1 MAKVHED
8 IRLGT
13 LLTQAGIVT
22 ETDVTKS
29 KAVSDRCRIPLG
41 KALVIQEKMSDSLV
55 LAAVHA
61 QWMLRDGFIS
71 KDDALEA
78 LRTCRR
84 NRWNLPDALIL
95 MEIDAHASKGFRLG
109 ELLTKTNILGDE
121 ELRGLLSAAQA
132 SGLPLGRVLTTLDLI
147 SEQLLNEFLSTQ
159 ERIRRGEISLE
170 KGLEHLQT
178 TAEKIAAKENQGMLL
193 GELLT
198 KSGLISEAELEDALS
213 EARQRKRLLGVVLAE
228 KGPVKPEHLSLSLR
242 MQRDVRHGTIKPE
255 AAVELLKSI
264 ALSPSK
270 TEELLEAAGL
280 VPTVLEKNM
289 SLYQFFKVSGFFRN
303 VELKELCTKLAQE
316 PQFLRQI
323 LQDYDDFKNLSS
335 ANFKDAIEF
344 AVESSK
350 PLELALMRY
359 YPEQGDLVQFAVTL
373 RQSIR
378 TGALDLSQAII
389 QFAIRSSQG

>member
-1 MAKVHED
+1 MSHGHED

-22 ETDVTKS
+22 ENDVTKG
-29 KAVSDRCRIPLG
+29 KAVSDNCRIPLG

-95 MEIDAHASKGFRLG
+95 MEIDAFASKGFRLG
-109 ELLTKTNILGDE
+109 ELLTKTNILGED

-147 SEQLLNEFLSTQ
+147 SEQLLTEFLQTQ
-159 ERIRRGEISLE
+159 ERIRKGEISLE
-170 KGLEHLQT
+170 KGLEHLSE
-178 TAEKIAAKENQGMLL
+178 AADKIAAKENQGLLL

-198 KSGLISEAELEDALS
+198 KSGLISESELEEALS

-228 KGPVKPEHLSLSLR
+228 KGPVRPEHLSLSLR
-242 MQRDVRHGTIKPE
+242 MQRDVRHGMMRPE
-255 AAVELLKSI
+255 AAIELLKAISMT
-264 ALSPSK
+264 PSK

-289 SLYQFFKVSGFFRN
+289 SLYQFFKVAGFFRL
-303 VELKELCTKLAQE
+303 VQLKDLCTKLAQE
-316 PQFLRQI
+316 PQFVKKI
-323 LQDYDDFKNLSS
+323 LVDYDDFEHLSS
-335 ANFKDAIEF
+335 ENFREAIEF

-350 PLELALMRY
+350 PLELALIRY
-359 YPEQGDLVQFAVTL
+359 YPDQRDLVQFAVSL

>member
-1 MAKVHED
+1 MPKGHED

-61 QWMLRDGFIS
+61 QWLLRDGFIS

-109 ELLTKTNILGDE
+109 ELLTKTNILGEE

-159 ERIRRGEISLE
+159 ERIRKGEISLE

-178 TAEKIAAKENQGMLL
+178 TADKIAAKENQGMLL

-198 KSGLISEAELEDALS
+198 KSGLISEVELEDALS

-242 MQRDVRHGTIKPE
+242 MQRDVRHGSIKPE
-255 AAVELLKSI
+255 AAIELLKSI
-264 ALSPSK
+264 ALAPSK

-303 VELKELCTKLAQE
+303 VQLKELCTKLAQE

>member
-1 MAKVHED
+1 M
-8 IRLGT
+8 
-13 LLTQAGIVT
+13 LTQAGIVT
-22 ETDVTKS
+22 ETDVSKG
-29 KAVSDRCRIPLG
+29 KAVSDNCRIPLG

-55 LAAVHA
+55 LAAIHA

-71 KDDALEA
+71 KEDALEA

-95 MEIDAHASKGFRLG
+95 MEIDAYASKGFRLG
-109 ELLTKTNILGDE
+109 ELLKETNFLGED

-132 SGLPLGRVLTTLDLI
+132 SGLPLGRVMTTLDLI
-147 SEQLLNEFLSTQ
+147 SEQLLNEYLSTQ
-159 ERIRRGEISLE
+159 EKIRKGEITLP
-170 KGLEHLQT
+170 KALEHLI
-178 TAEKIAAKENQGMLL
+178 AISEKIAAKENQGMLL

-198 KSGLISEAELEDALS
+198 KSGLISDTELEEALT

-228 KGPVKPEHLSLSLR
+228 KGPVRPEHLSLSLR
-242 MQRDVRHGTIKPE
+242 MQRDVRHGMMKPE
-255 AAVELLKSI
+255 DAIDLLK
-264 ALSPSK
+264 AVAMTPSK

-280 VPTVLEKNM
+280 VPNVLEKNM
-289 SLYQFFKVSGFFRN
+289 SLYQFFKVSGFFRL
-303 VELKELCTKLAQE
+303 VQLKELCTRLAQE

-323 LQDYDDFKNLSS
+323 LVDYEDFNHLTNE
-335 ANFKDAIEF
+335 NFKDAIEF

-350 PLELALMRY
+350 PLELSLMRY
-359 YPEQGDLVQFAVTL
+359 YPEQRDMVQFAVGL

-389 QFAIRSSQG
+389 QFALRNSQG

>member
-335 ANFKDAIEF
+335 ANFKEAIEF

-350 PLELALMRY
+350 PLELALRRY

-373 RQSIR
+373 RHSIR

>member
-1 MAKVHED
+1 MPHGHED
-8 IRLGT
+8 IRIGT

-22 ETDVTKS
+22 ETDVNKG
-29 KAVSDRCRIPLG
+29 KAVSDNCRIPLG

-71 KDDALEA
+71 RDDALEA

-95 MEIDAHASKGFRLG
+95 MEIDAYASKGFRLG
-109 ELLTKTNILGDE
+109 ELLTETNFLGED
-121 ELRGLLSAAQA
+121 ELRGLLSAAHA
-132 SGLPLGRVLTTLDLI
+132 SGLPLGRVMTTLDLI
-147 SEQLLNEFLSTQ
+147 SEQLLNEYLSTQ
-159 ERIRRGEISLE
+159 EKIRKGEMTLP
-170 KGLEHLQT
+170 KALEHLR
-178 TAEKIAAKENQGMLL
+178 AVSEKIAAKENQGMLL

-198 KSGLISEAELEDALS
+198 KSGLISETELEEALT

-228 KGPVKPEHLSLSLR
+228 KGPVRPEHLSLSLR
-242 MQRDVRHGTIKPE
+242 MQRDVRHGMMKPE
-255 AAVELLKSI
+255 AAIDLLK
-264 ALSPSK
+264 AVAMSPTK

-280 VPTVLEKNM
+280 VPTILEKNM
-289 SLYQFFKVSGFFRN
+289 SLYQFFKVSGFFRL
-303 VELKELCTKLAQE
+303 VQLKQLCTRLAQE

-323 LQDYDDFKNLSS
+323 LAEYDDFSQLSS
-335 ANFKDAIEF
+335 ENFKEAIEF

-359 YPEQGDLVQFAVTL
+359 YPDQADVVQFAVSL
-373 RQSIR
+373 RQGIR
-378 TGALDLSQAII
+378 SGAVDLSQAII
-389 QFAIRSSQG
+389 QFAIRNSQG

>member
-1 MAKVHED
+1 MPHGHED

-13 LLTQAGIVT
+13 LLTQAGLVT
-22 ETDVTKS
+22 ETDVNKS

-41 KALVIQEKMSDSLV
+41 KALVIQEKMSDAMV

-61 QWMLRDGFIS
+61 QWMLRDGFIT

-84 NRWNLPDALIL
+84 NRWSLPDALIL
-95 MEIDAHASKGFRLG
+95 MEIDAYASKGFRLG
-109 ELLTKTNILGDE
+109 ELLTRTNIIGED
-121 ELRGLLSAAQA
+121 ELRGLLVAAQA

-159 ERIRRGEISLE
+159 ERIRKGEVSLE
-170 KGLEHLQT
+170 KGLAHLQA
-178 TAEKIAAKENQGMLL
+178 TADRIAAKENQGMLL

-198 KSGLISEAELEDALS
+198 KSGLITEAELGEALD

-228 KGPVKPEHLSLSLR
+228 KGPVRPEHLSLSLR
-242 MQRDVRHGTIKPE
+242 MQRDVRHGTMKPE
-255 AAVELLKSI
+255 AAIELLKSI
-264 ALSPSK
+264 ALTPNK

-289 SLYQFFKVSGFFRN
+289 SLYQFFKVSGFFRH
-303 VELKELCTKLAQE
+303 VQLKELCTKLAQE
-316 PQFLRQI
+316 PQFLKRI
-323 LQDYDDFKNLSS
+323 LQDYDEFKPLSNE
-335 ANFKDAIEF
+335 NFKEAIEF

-350 PLELALMRY
+350 PLELALIRY
-359 YPEQGDLVQFAVTL
+359 YPDQKDLVLFAVSL

>member
-1 MAKVHED
+1 MAHGHED

-22 ETDVTKS
+22 ENDVS
-29 KAVSDRCRIPLG
+29 RGKAVSDNCRIPLG

-61 QWMLRDGFIS
+61 QWMLRDGFLS

-78 LRTCRR
+78 LRTCKR
-84 NRWNLPDALIL
+84 NRWTLPDALIL
-95 MEIDAHASKGFRLG
+95 MEIDAHSTKGFRLG
-109 ELLTKTNILGDE
+109 ELLTQTNILGEE
-121 ELRGLLSAAQA
+121 ELRGLLSAAHA

-147 SEQLLNEFLSTQ
+147 SEQLLSEFLSTQ
-159 ERIRRGEISLE
+159 ERIRKGEIPLS
-170 KGLEHLQT
+170 KAIEHLST
-178 TAEKIAAKENQGMLL
+178 VADKIAAKENQGMLL

-198 KSGLISEAELEDALS
+198 KSGLITEAELEDALS

-228 KGPVKPEHLSLSLR
+228 KGPVRPEHLSLSLR
-242 MQRDVRHGTIKPE
+242 MQRDVRHGMMRPDVAID
-255 AAVELLKSI
+255 LLKAI
-264 ALSPSK
+264 AMTPAK

-289 SLYQFFKVSGFFRN
+289 SLYQFFKVAGFFR
-303 VELKELCTKLAQE
+303 VVQLKELCTKLAQE
-316 PQFLRQI
+316 PRFVREI
-323 LQDYDDFKNLSS
+323 LKDYEDFKTLNSE
-335 ANFKDAIEF
+335 NFREAIEF

-350 PLELALMRY
+350 PLELAIMRY
-359 YPEQGDLVQFAVTL
+359 YPEQQDLVQFAVSL

>member
-1 MAKVHED
+1 MPQVHED

-22 ETDVTKS
+22 AGDVNKG
-29 KAVSDRCRIPLG
+29 KAVSDKCRIPLG

-84 NRWNLPDALIL
+84 NRWNLTDALIL
-95 MEIDAHASKGFRLG
+95 MDIDAHSTKGYRLG
-109 ELLTKTNILGDE
+109 ELLTQCNIIGED
-121 ELRGLLSAAQA
+121 ELRGLLSASHA

-147 SEQLLNEFLSTQ
+147 SEQLLSEFLSTQ
-159 ERIRRGEISLE
+159 ESIRNAEVSLE
-170 KGLEHLQT
+170 NGLAHLRAT
-178 TAEKIAAKENQGMLL
+178 SEKIAAKENQGMLL

-198 KSGLISEAELEDALS
+198 KSGLISESELDEALN

-228 KGPVKPEHLSLSLR
+228 KGPVRPEHLSLSLR
-242 MQRDVRHGTIKPE
+242 MQRDIRHGMMRPE
-255 AAVELLKSI
+255 AAVELLTAI
-264 ALSPSK
+264 AMTPSK

-289 SLYQFFKVSGFFRN
+289 SLYQFFKVSGFFRI
-303 VELKELCTKLAQE
+303 VQLKGLCMQLAQE
-316 PQFLRQI
+316 PHFLKKI
-323 LQDYDDFKNLSS
+323 LAEHDEFKNISNE
-335 ANFKDAIEF
+335 NFREAIEF

-350 PLELALMRY
+350 PLEMSLMRY
-359 YPEQGDLVQFAVTL
+359 YPDQRDLVQFAVTL

>member
-1 MAKVHED
+1 MSHRHED

-22 ETDVTKS
+22 ETDVSKG
-29 KAVSDRCRIPLG
+29 KAVSDNCRIPLG

-55 LAAVHA
+55 LAAIHA

-71 KDDALEA
+71 KEDALEA

-95 MEIDAHASKGFRLG
+95 MEIDAFASKGFRLG
-109 ELLTKTNILGDE
+109 ELLTETNFLGED

-132 SGLPLGRVLTTLDLI
+132 SGLPLGRVMTTLDLI
-147 SEQLLNEFLSTQ
+147 SEQLLTEYLSTQ
-159 ERIRRGEISLE
+159 EKIRKGETTLP
-170 KGLEHLQT
+170 KALEHLI
-178 TAEKIAAKENQGMLL
+178 AVSEKIAAKENQGMLL

-198 KSGLISEAELEDALS
+198 KSGLISEAELEEALT

-228 KGPVKPEHLSLSLR
+228 KGPVRPEYLSLSLR
-242 MQRDVRHGTIKPE
+242 MQRDVRHGTMKPE
-255 AAVELLKSI
+255 DAIDLLKAV
-264 ALSPSK
+264 ALTPSK

-289 SLYQFFKVSGFFRN
+289 SLYQFFKVSGFFRL
-303 VELKELCTKLAQE
+303 VELKVLCTRLAQE
-316 PQFLRQI
+316 PKFLREI
-323 LQDYDDFKNLSS
+323 LVDYDDFKHLTNE
-335 ANFKDAIEF
+335 NFKDAIEF

-350 PLELALMRY
+350 PLELSLMRY
-359 YPEQGDLVQFAVTL
+359 YPEQRDLVQFAVSL

-389 QFAIRSSQG
+389 QFAIRNSQG

>member
-1 MAKVHED
+1 MARVQED
-8 IRLGT
+8 IRIGT

-22 ETDVTKS
+22 ESDVTKG
-29 KAVSDRCRIPLG
+29 KVVSDNCRIPLG

-71 KDDALEA
+71 RDDALEA

-95 MEIDAHASKGFRLG
+95 MEIDAHSTKGFRLG
-109 ELLTKTNILGDE
+109 ELLTKTNIIGED

-147 SEQLLNEFLSTQ
+147 SEQLLTEFLSTQ
-159 ERIRRGEISLE
+159 ERIRNGDITLE
-170 KGLEHLQT
+170 KGLEHLQG
-178 TAEKIAAKENQGMLL
+178 TADRIAAKENQQMLL

-198 KSGLISEAELEDALS
+198 KSGLITEAELEEALT

-228 KGPVKPEHLSLSLR
+228 KGPVRPEHLSLSLR
-242 MQRDVRHGTIKPE
+242 MQRDVRHGMMKPE
-255 AAVELLKSI
+255 AAIELLKAI
-264 ALSPSK
+264 AMSPAK

-289 SLYQFFKVSGFFRN
+289 SLYQFFKVAGFFRI
-303 VELKELCTKLAQE
+303 VQLKEVCTRLAQE
-316 PQFLRQI
+316 PKFLQKI
-323 LQDYDDFKNLSS
+323 LAEHEDFQRLSNE
-335 ANFKDAIEF
+335 NFKEAIEF

-350 PLELALMRY
+350 PLELTLMRY
-359 YPEQGDLVQFAVTL
+359 YPDQRDLVQFAVTL

-378 TGALDLSQAII
+378 TGATDLSQAII

>member
-1 MAKVHED
+1 MPYRHED
-8 IRLGT
+8 IRIGT

-22 ETDVTKS
+22 ETDVSKG
-29 KAVSDRCRIPLG
+29 KAVSDNCRIPLG

-55 LAAVHA
+55 LAAIHA
-61 QWMLRDGFIS
+61 QWMMRDGFIS

-78 LRTCRR
+78 LRTCKR

-95 MEIDAHASKGFRLG
+95 MEIDAFASKGFRLG
-109 ELLTKTNILGDE
+109 ELLTKTNIIGEE

-147 SEQLLNEFLSTQ
+147 SEQLLQEFLNTQ
-159 ERIRRGEISLE
+159 ERIRKGEITLE
-170 KGLEHLQT
+170 KALEHLESI
-178 TAEKIAAKENQGMLL
+178 ADKIAAKENQGMLL

-198 KSGLISEAELEDALS
+198 KSGLISESELEEALH

-228 KGPVKPEHLSLSLR
+228 KGPVRPEHLSLSLR
-242 MQRDVRHGTIKPE
+242 MQRDVRHGMMKPE
-255 AAVELLKSI
+255 AAIDLLKAV
-264 ALSPSK
+264 ALTPAK

-289 SLYQFFKVSGFFRN
+289 SLYQFFKVSGFFRL
-303 VELKELCTKLAQE
+303 VQLKELCTHLAQE

-323 LQDYDDFKNLSS
+323 LSEYDDFQHLTSS
-335 ANFKDAIEF
+335 NFRDAIEF

-350 PLELALMRY
+350 PLELSLLRY
-359 YPEQGDLVQFAVTL
+359 YPDQRDLVLFAVTL

>member
-1 MAKVHED
+1 MAHGHED

-22 ETDVTKS
+22 DADVTKS

-109 ELLTKTNILGDE
+109 ELLTRTNIIGEE
-121 ELRGLLSAAQA
+121 ELRGLLNAAQA

-147 SEQLLNEFLSTQ
+147 SEQLLNEFLATQ
-159 ERIRRGEISLE
+159 ERIRKGEISLE
-170 KGLEHLQT
+170 KGLEHLQG
-178 TAEKIAAKENQGMLL
+178 TADKIAAKENQGMLL

-198 KSGLISEAELEDALS
+198 KSGLITETELEEALT

-255 AAVELLKSI
+255 AAIELLKSI
-264 ALSPSK
+264 AMSPSK

-303 VELKELCTKLAQE
+303 VQLKELCTKLAQE

-323 LQDYDDFKNLSS
+323 LQDYDDFKHLSGS
-335 ANFKDAIEF
+335 NFKEAIEF

-359 YPEQGDLVQFAVTL
+359 YPDQSDLVQFAVTL
-373 RQSIR
+373 RHSIR

>member
-1 MAKVHED
+1 MPQVHED

-22 ETDVTKS
+22 EGDVNKG

-84 NRWNLPDALIL
+84 NRWNLTDALIL
-95 MEIDAHASKGFRLG
+95 MDIDAHSTKGYRLG
-109 ELLTKTNILGDE
+109 ELLTQCNIISED
-121 ELRGLLSAAQA
+121 ELRGLLSASHA

-159 ERIRRGEISLE
+159 ESIRKAEVSLE
-170 KGLEHLQT
+170 KGLAHLRAT
-178 TAEKIAAKENQGMLL
+178 SEKIAAKENQGMLL

-198 KSGLISEAELEDALS
+198 KSGLISESELDEALN

-228 KGPVKPEHLSLSLR
+228 KGPVRPEHLSLSLR
-242 MQRDVRHGTIKPE
+242 MQRDIRHGMMRPE
-255 AAVELLKSI
+255 AAVELLTAI
-264 ALSPSK
+264 AMTPSK

-289 SLYQFFKVSGFFRN
+289 SLYQFFKVSGFFRI
-303 VELKELCTKLAQE
+303 VQLKGLCMQLAQE
-316 PQFLRQI
+316 PHFLKKI
-323 LQDYDDFKNLSS
+323 LAEHDEFKNISNE
-335 ANFKDAIEF
+335 NFREAIEF

-350 PLELALMRY
+350 PLEMSLMRY
-359 YPEQGDLVQFAVTL
+359 YPDQRDLVQFAVTL

>member
-1 MAKVHED
+1 MPHRYED

-22 ETDVTKS
+22 ETDVNKG
-29 KAVSDRCRIPLG
+29 KAVSDNCRIPLG

-95 MEIDAHASKGFRLG
+95 MEIDAYASKGFRLG
-109 ELLTKTNILGDE
+109 ELLTKTNILGED

-132 SGLPLGRVLTTLDLI
+132 SGLPLGRVMTTLDLI

-159 ERIRRGEISLE
+159 EKIRNGETTLA
-170 KGLEHLQT
+170 KGLEHLS
-178 TAEKIAAKENQGMLL
+178 AVSEKIAAKENQGMLL

-198 KSGLISEAELEDALS
+198 KSGLISESELEEALT

-228 KGPVKPEHLSLSLR
+228 KGPVRPEHLSLSLR
-242 MQRDVRHGTIKPE
+242 MQRDIRHGAMKPE
-255 AAVELLKSI
+255 AAIDLLKAI
-264 ALSPSK
+264 AMTPAK

-289 SLYQFFKVSGFFRN
+289 SLYQFFKVAGFFRL
-303 VELKELCTKLAQE
+303 VHLKELCTRLAQE
-316 PQFLRQI
+316 PQFLAQI
-323 LQDYDDFKNLSS
+323 LKDYDDFRHLSNE
-335 ANFKDAIEF
+335 NFKDAIEF
-344 AVESSK
+344 AIESSK
-350 PLELALMRY
+350 PLELSLMRY
-359 YPEQGDLVQFAVTL
+359 YPDQRDIVQFAVVL

-389 QFAIRSSQG
+389 QFAIRNSQG

>member
-1 MAKVHED
+1 MPQGHED

-22 ETDVTKS
+22 EHDVTKG
-29 KAVSDRCRIPLG
+29 KAVSDNCRIPLG

-61 QWMLRDGFIS
+61 QWMLKDGFIS
-71 KDDALEA
+71 KEDALEA

-95 MEIDAHASKGFRLG
+95 MEIDAYASKGFRLG
-109 ELLTKTNILGDE
+109 ELLTKTNIISED
-121 ELRGLLSAAQA
+121 ELRGLLNAAQA

-147 SEQLLNEFLSTQ
+147 SEQLLTEFLTTQ
-159 ERIRRGEISLE
+159 EHIRKGEVSLE
-170 KGLEHLQT
+170 KGVEHLS
-178 TAEKIAAKENQGMLL
+178 AAADKIAAKENQGMLL

-198 KSGLISEAELEDALS
+198 KSGLITEGELEEALK

-228 KGPVKPEHLSLSLR
+228 NGPIRPEHLSLSLR
-242 MQRDVRHGTIKPE
+242 MQRDVRHGMMRPE
-255 AAVELLKSI
+255 AAIDLLKAI
-264 ALSPSK
+264 ALTPSK
-270 TEELLEAAGL
+270 TEQLLEAAGL

-289 SLYQFFKVSGFFRN
+289 SLYQFFKVAGFFRF
-303 VELKELCTKLAQE
+303 VELKQLCTKLAQE
-316 PQFLRQI
+316 PHFVKKI
-323 LQDYDDFKNLSS
+323 LADYEDFQNLTNE
-335 ANFKDAIEF
+335 NFKEAIEF
-344 AVESSK
+344 SVESSK

-359 YPEQGDLVQFAVTL
+359 YPDQGDLVQFAVSL

-389 QFAIRSSQG
+389 QFAIRTSQG

>member
-1 MAKVHED
+1 M
-8 IRLGT
+8 
-13 LLTQAGIVT
+13 LTQAGIVT
-22 ETDVTKS
+22 ETDVSKG
-29 KAVSDRCRIPLG
+29 KAVSDNCRIPLG

-55 LAAVHA
+55 LAAIHA

-71 KDDALEA
+71 KEDALEA

-95 MEIDAHASKGFRLG
+95 MEIDAYASKGFRLG
-109 ELLTKTNILGDE
+109 ELLKETNFLGED

-132 SGLPLGRVLTTLDLI
+132 SGLPLGRVMTTLDLI
-147 SEQLLNEFLSTQ
+147 SEQLLNEYLSTQ
-159 ERIRRGEISLE
+159 EKIRKGEITLP
-170 KGLEHLQT
+170 KALEHLIT
-178 TAEKIAAKENQGMLL
+178 ISEKIAAKENQGMLL

-198 KSGLISEAELEDALS
+198 KSGLISDTELEEALT

-228 KGPVKPEHLSLSLR
+228 KGPVRPEHLSLSLR
-242 MQRDVRHGTIKPE
+242 MQRDVRHGMMKPE
-255 AAVELLKSI
+255 DAIDLLK
-264 ALSPSK
+264 AVAMTPSK

-280 VPTVLEKNM
+280 VPNVLEKNM
-289 SLYQFFKVSGFFRN
+289 SLYQFFKVSGFFRL
-303 VELKELCTKLAQE
+303 VQLKELCTRLAQE

-323 LQDYDDFKNLSS
+323 LVDYEDFNHLTNE
-335 ANFKDAIEF
+335 NFKDAIEF

-350 PLELALMRY
+350 PLELSLMRY
-359 YPEQGDLVQFAVTL
+359 YPEQRDMVQFAVGL

-389 QFAIRSSQG
+389 QFAIRNSQG

>member
-1 MAKVHED
+1 MAHGHED

-22 ETDVTKS
+22 DADVTKS

-109 ELLTKTNILGDE
+109 ELLTRTNIIGEE
-121 ELRGLLSAAQA
+121 ELRGLLNAAQA

-147 SEQLLNEFLSTQ
+147 SEQLLNEFLATQ
-159 ERIRRGEISLE
+159 ERIRKGEISLE
-170 KGLEHLQT
+170 KGLEHLQG
-178 TAEKIAAKENQGMLL
+178 TADKIAAKENQGMLL

-198 KSGLISEAELEDALS
+198 KSGLISETELEEALS

-242 MQRDVRHGTIKPE
+242 MQRDVRHGMIKPE
-255 AAVELLKSI
+255 AAIELLKSI
-264 ALSPSK
+264 AMSPSK

-303 VELKELCTKLAQE
+303 VQLKELCTKLAQE

-323 LQDYDDFKNLSS
+323 LRDYDDFKHLDNS
-335 ANFKDAIEF
+335 NFKEAIEF

-350 PLELALMRY
+350 PLELSLMRY
-359 YPEQGDLVQFAVTL
+359 YPDQGGLVQFAVTL
-373 RQSIR
+373 RHSIR